1 MQAGRMVGEVTNLEQ
16 LLDRIG
22 ESEEDLGKVPLG
34 KILEHVGRRSFGPI
48 LLLAGLITISP
59 LSGIPGVP
67 SALGVLVFVVAI
79 QLLFRR
85 KHFWMPQWVL
95 RRKIPRDKLN
105 TTLKWSRPPA
115 RFIDRLLKP
124 RLTFFTHNAGTYFI
138 ALLCLAVALG
148 MPPMELIP
156 FSVTLAGL
164 TLFLLGL
171 ALIAHDGLIALVGIF
186 FALTSY
192 GFIAWK
198 LF

>member
-1 MQAGRMVGEVTNLEQ
+1 MAGEVTNLEQ
-16 LLDRIG
+16 LLDRIRDA
-22 ESEEDLGKVPLG
+22 EEDSGKVPLG
-34 KILEHVGRRSFGPI
+34 RILDYVGRRSFGPI

-67 SALGVLVFVVAI
+67 SALGVLVFVVAV
-79 QLLFRR
+79 QLLSRR
-85 KHFWMPQWVL
+85 NHFWMPQWVL

-105 TTLKWSRPPA
+105 TTLEWSRSPA

-124 RLTFFTHNAGTYFI
+124 RLEFFTHTAGTYFI

-171 ALIAHDGLIALVGIF
+171 SLIVHDGLIALIGIV
-186 FALTSY
+186 FAVVSY
-192 GFIAWK
+192 GFLIYK
-198 LF
+198 LFL